1 MYCVV
6 FNCNVPLSPYTG
18 SSSDWPDSHW
28 QVWDREGLLPGAWG
42 VLGAV
47 LWLHRHLE
55 AAQQSGGGVHDW
67 DECPRGRH
75 HRQTCFSRPLW
86 WYQMGGSTIFSIISL
101 NLSWFL
107 SRENLLKKFMI
118 FGSVVKLLN
127 TGSYYTYFMFLL
139 HLLWKSYQIACL
151 WL

>member
-1 MYCVV
+1 MSLKLLQITTKGNFYHKNCSIFCLKIIYWNKSMYCVV

-18 SSSDWPDSHW
+18 SSSDWPDSHR

-55 AAQQSGGGVHDW
+55 ATQQSGGGVHDW

-107 SRENLLKKFMI
+107 SRENLIKIHDF
-118 FGSVVKLLN
+118 
-127 TGSYYTYFMFLL
+127 
-139 HLLWKSYQIACL
+139 W
-151 WL
+151 